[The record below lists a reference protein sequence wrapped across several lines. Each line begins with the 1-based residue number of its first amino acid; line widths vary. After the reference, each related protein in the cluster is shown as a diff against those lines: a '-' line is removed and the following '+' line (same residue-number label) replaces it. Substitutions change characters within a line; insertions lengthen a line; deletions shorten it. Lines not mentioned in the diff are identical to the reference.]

1 MASTYLCTDY
11 NIKNSYPTAAKVV
24 YMCSSLLQLAPGSR
38 DLSQAEK
45 KITVVKD
52 EQTQNG
58 KSCRVV
64 NLLIFDNSNFLLS

>member
-38 DLSQAEK
+38 YLSQDK
-45 KITVVKD
+45 NRIL
-52 EQTQNG
+52 N
-58 KSCRVV
+58 
-64 NLLIFDNSNFLLS
+64 NSK

>member
-38 DLSQAEK
+38 DLFQAQKRVRAGICVKYFLSFPQKKLSPEK
-45 KITVVKD
+45 T
-52 EQTQNG
+52 ETN
-58 KSCRVV
+58 
-64 NLLIFDNSNFLLS
+64 